1 MYDALILG
9 QAVLVIHP
17 NAPPAIIYERDGAWV
32 TELVYYADVEAMKE
46 NN

>member
-1 MYDALILG
+1 MHDALILE

-32 TELVYYADVEAMKE
+32 TELVSYSDVEAVKGD
-46 NN
+46 N